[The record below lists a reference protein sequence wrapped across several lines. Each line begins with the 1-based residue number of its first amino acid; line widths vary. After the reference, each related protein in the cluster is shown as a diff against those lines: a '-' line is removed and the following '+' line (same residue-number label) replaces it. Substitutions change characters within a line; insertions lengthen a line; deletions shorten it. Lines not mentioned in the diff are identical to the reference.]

1 MGVFSLSCWK
11 PQVTAGL
18 NSGGNLF
25 PLLPF
30 ITQSSEGE
38 GQKVAI
44 SHFRQLSS
52 QPTPSP
58 QAYLSVSDIPPREGS
73 PGKNVCQ
80 TSAWDSAGPSA
91 GLCHSGEL
99 HTHHLLVPASSSSQ
113 GAHQTSRLSQR
124 LHESMRSSCDH
135 CHKDRVP

>member
-38 GQKVAI
+38 GQKAASPPHLHKPTFLLAI
-44 SHFRQLSS
+44 FLPEKDPQEKMCAKPLPGTLLALQQASATLVSS
-52 QPTPSP
+52 TP
-58 QAYLSVSDIPPREGS
+58 IT
-73 PGKNVCQ
+73 C
-80 TSAWDSAGPSA
+80 
-91 GLCHSGEL
+91 
-99 HTHHLLVPASSSSQ
+99 
-113 GAHQTSRLSQR
+113 
-124 LHESMRSSCDH
+124 
-135 CHKDRVP
+135 